1 MHRFLRP
8 VALLALPMLL
18 AACGSHGTSSALPQM
33 SGAIAPD
40 SAPGG
45 AFGQLVQRS
54 MDPNIRASCGAV
66 GEGYARCFS
75 FVRTDVGGHAVPDA
89 GGYGP
94 ADLISA
100 YNLPSA
106 TKGAH
111 QTVGIVDAF
120 DDPTAESDLAL
131 YRSHFGLSTCST
143 ANHCFRKVN
152 QRGVRGHYPQPNSG
166 WAQEIS
172 LDVDMVSAICPNC
185 HILLVEGDDNSFK
198 SLALAVRT
206 AARLGA
212 DAISNSYGGGESGG
226 SGNNYLYHHP
236 GHMVTASTG
245 DSGFGPQFP
254 AGSQWVTAVGGT
266 TLQRGGGTR
275 GWTETVWSG
284 AGSGCS
290 QVFPKPSW
298 QTDTGC
304 ANRTI
309 GDVSADANPSTG
321 VTVVYNGNFFVFGG
335 TSVSSPII
343 ASVYALGANSHKLTF
358 ARHGY
363 NNTASLF
370 DVTSGSNGHC
380 SPAYLCTGGP
390 GYDGPTGNGTPNGVG
405 AF

>member
-8 VALLALPMLL
+8 VALLALPVLL
-18 AACGSHGTSSALPQM
+18 AACGSHGASSAIPQM
-33 SGAIAPD
+33 SGGTTPL
-40 SAPGG
+40 GG
-45 AFGQLVQRS
+45 SFGQLVARS
-54 MDPNIRASCGAV
+54 MDPNIRQVCGGV
-66 GEGYARCFS
+66 QEGYARCFS
-75 FVRTDVGGHAVPDA
+75 YVRTDVGGGAGPDVN
-89 GGYGP
+89 GYGP
-94 ADLISA
+94 ADLQSA
-100 YNLPSA
+100 YALPSA
-106 TKGAH
+106 TKGTD

-131 YRSHFGLSTCST
+131 YRSNFGLSKCTT

-152 QRGVRGHYPQPNSG
+152 QRGVRGHYPQTNSG

-185 HILLVEGDDNSFK
+185 HILLVEGDDNSFH
-198 SLALAVRT
+198 SLALAVKT

-212 DAISNSYGGGESGG
+212 NAISNSYGGGESGG
-226 SGNNYLYHHP
+226 LENNYAYHHP
-236 GHMVTASTG
+236 GHMITASTG
-245 DSGFGPQFP
+245 DGGFGPQFP
-254 AGSQWVTAVGGT
+254 AGSQYVTAVGGT
-266 TLQRGGGTR
+266 SLTRGGGTR

-298 QTDTGC
+298 QHDTGC
-304 ANRTI
+304 SMRTI

-321 VTVVYNGNFFVFGG
+321 VAVVYNGRFSVFGG

-343 ASVYALGANSHKLTF
+343 ASVYALGAHTQSLQF

-363 NNTASLF
+363 MHTDDLN
-370 DVTSGSNGHC
+370 DVTAGSNGHC
-380 SPAYLCTGGP
+380 SPAYLCTGEV